1 MEWEE
6 FNFLSKLMSSLIIVI
21 TILLIIIY
29 IRDKKFHDY
38 PCYFNIFLSVVIS
51 LDNFFRILPYN
62 KGEIDFICR
71 IQSFSLIYLDK
82 LMLFSIT
89 VYSMIQYLGVVKF
102 KFYHKNKKKIF
113 YLSLLVSLLSSLIL
127 ALSFWIG
134 NVRKTQ
140 HGHFCYVNTGDN
152 NDIKEAF
159 DSIISSILFLVN
171 LFCIIQI
178 LLFIQKESK
187 KKEER
192 KKLQLTLHF
201 WRFFIYLYLS
211 SFTFLIAILLINELL
226 FVQNESK
233 HLTYITVTFIVHL
246 FYTLNLPALYGFK
259 DLITCKKPKE
269 QVEKNNDG
277 DDDDDDDD
285 DNGSADEEINKNDI
299 KQVDEKNNNQII
311 ELHNK

>member
-6 FNFLSKLMSSLIIVI
+6 FNFLSKLMSSIIIVI
-21 TILLIIIY
+21 TFLLIIIY
-29 IRDKKFHDY
+29 IRDKNFHDY

-51 LDNFFRILPYN
+51 LDNLFRILPYN
-62 KGEIDFICR
+62 KGKIDFMCH
-71 IQSFSLIYLDK
+71 IQSFTLIFLDK
-82 LMLFSIT
+82 LMLYSIT
-89 VYSMIQYLGVVKF
+89 VYSIIQYLGVVKL
-102 KFYHKNKKKIF
+102 KFYQKNKKIIF
-113 YLSLLVSLLSSLIL
+113 YLSLIISLLSSLIL
-127 ALSFWIG
+127 GFVFWFK
-134 NVRKTQ
+134 NVRQTQ
-140 HGHFCYVNTGDN
+140 HGHFCYVKTGDN
-152 NDIKEAF
+152 NNFKETF
-159 DSIISSILFLVN
+159 DSIISFVLFLVN

-187 KKEER
+187 KNEKR

-269 QVEKNNDG
+269 KVEKNND
-277 DDDDDDDD
+277 DDDEDDEY
-285 DNGSADEEINKNDI
+285 NCVDEGINKDDI
-299 KQVDEKNNNQII
+299 KQKNENDNVQI
-311 ELHNK
+311 ELNNK